1 MNIRTLSKEKLDYK
15 TGSLPVA
22 LYPEKM
28 IKRKDKESG
37 YYGRIMSRGK
47 FNIETIADDLVVYG
61 SKRSR
66 EEIISGWH
74 ETCAAIIDRLI
85 NGGTVEADFFTFS
98 LQVKGLFN
106 SPQDTF
112 KKGQNEVCLLV
123 KPTEKMQD
131 ILDNL
136 KCKVSLGKSIISI
149 IDSVYDGKSQ
159 KENECLTRGGFL
171 IVKGQNIKIL
181 GNDDSVGL
189 YFVPEDAQGEVVKLS
204 ENMIIS
210 NKPSEL
216 YCIIPEEL
224 KADTRYKIN
233 IVTKYSRNGKE
244 RKEAIS
250 CMNDCLLAV
259 K

>member
-1 MNIRTLSKEKLDYK
+1 MYNFFMNIRTLSKEKLDYK

-47 FNIETIADDLVVYG
+47 FNI
-61 SKRSR
+61 
-66 EEIISGWH
+66 
-74 ETCAAIIDRLI
+74 
-85 NGGTVEADFFTFS
+85 
-98 LQVKGLFN
+98 
-106 SPQDTF
+106 
-112 KKGQNEVCLLV
+112 
-123 KPTEKMQD
+123 
-131 ILDNL
+131 
-136 KCKVSLGKSIISI
+136 
-149 IDSVYDGKSQ
+149 
-159 KENECLTRGGFL
+159 
-171 IVKGQNIKIL
+171 VKGQNIKIL

-210 NKPSEL
+210 NKTSEL

-250 CMNDCLLAV
+250 CMNDCLLTV